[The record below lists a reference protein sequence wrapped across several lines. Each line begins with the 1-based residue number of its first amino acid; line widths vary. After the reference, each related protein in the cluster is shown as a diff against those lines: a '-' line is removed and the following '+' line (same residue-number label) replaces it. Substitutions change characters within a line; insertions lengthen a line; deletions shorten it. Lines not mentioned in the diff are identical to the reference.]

1 MTTCLPGAP
10 WSLAACAAAAR
21 TDSGSP
27 AMSRSPS
34 STITNACSSA
44 SRFWLKR
51 VPSTDMRWAMAAIRF
66 LALASSPAPALT
78 KARR

>member
-27 AMSRSPS
+27 ARSRSPS

-44 SRFWLKR
+44 SRFWLNL
-51 VPSTDMRWAMAAIRF
+51 VPSTDMRAAIAAMRF
-66 LALASSPAPALT
+66 FFFASRPAPDFT
-78 KARR
+78 KAR